1 MLYLILLLPLAM
13 AALSLIRNDRARTVI
28 LAVGQALLLA
38 LLIAGSFADLLKN
51 PESLTGAYLSGKERI
66 EVPAI
71 QGGHDR
77 VTEVREDVAEV
88 EGESAAGL
96 EEIER
101 KSNE

>member
-1 MLYLILLLPLAM
+1 MTAEQHPQKVRWLFDQLGRDFKDVPEDELLGGVVAQLAGGMSLLRLIQ
-13 AALSLIRNDRARTVI
+13 
-28 LAVGQALLLA
+28 G
-38 LLIAGSFADLLKN
+38 
-51 PESLTGAYLSGKERI
+51 I

>member
-1 MLYLILLLPLAM
+1 MPEDELLGGVVAQLAGGMSLLRLIQ
-13 AALSLIRNDRARTVI
+13 
-28 LAVGQALLLA
+28 G
-38 LLIAGSFADLLKN
+38 
-51 PESLTGAYLSGKERI
+51 I
-66 EVPAI
+66 EVPTI

-77 VTEVREDVAEV
+77 VAEVREDVAEV